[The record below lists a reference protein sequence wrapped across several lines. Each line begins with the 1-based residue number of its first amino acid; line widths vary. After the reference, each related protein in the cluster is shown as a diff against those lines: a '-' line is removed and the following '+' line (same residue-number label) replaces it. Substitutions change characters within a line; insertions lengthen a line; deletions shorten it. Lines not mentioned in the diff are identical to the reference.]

1 MTLLPVYPHAF
12 ITFLR
17 SGLYKVEEVEPHSTF
32 QLNLLYTTQ
41 EAKAPPDST
50 HYRIFWLHLHYTI

>member
-17 SGLYKVEEVEPHSTF
+17 SGLHKVEEVEPHSTF

-50 HYRIFWLHLHYTI
+50 HYRIF